1 MMQMTNMKDSEAAQ
15 TPSSSPYSGGEFL
28 LCFLVFRC
36 LDEVGYQQDVG
47 HE

>member
-1 MMQMTNMKDSEAAQ
+1 MMQMTNMKDSKAAQ
-15 TPSSSPYSGGEFL
+15 TPSGSPYSGGELL